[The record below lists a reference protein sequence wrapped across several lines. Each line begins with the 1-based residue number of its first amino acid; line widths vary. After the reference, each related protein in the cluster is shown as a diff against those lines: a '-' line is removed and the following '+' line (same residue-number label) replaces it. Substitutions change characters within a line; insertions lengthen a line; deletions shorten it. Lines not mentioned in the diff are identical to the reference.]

1 MAIDA
6 ARPLQT
12 YVRHALCW
20 RKRWTYV
27 LMMSLKS
34 QTPSIDA
41 ATPRTADE
49 TMCVMGEV
57 TLIESKLAMLIKKPN
72 IP

>member
-1 MAIDA
+1 MSGM
-6 ARPLQT
+6 RYTGVKEL
-12 YVRHALCW
+12 
-20 RKRWTYV
+20 TYV
-27 LMMSLKS
+27 LMISLKS

-57 TLIESKLAMLIKKPN
+57 TFIESRLAMLIKKPN
-72 IP
+72 TPWS